1 MVLQL
6 VLQELPDHPRQL
18 GVLGQEGH
26 HVGGEAVPGHLHLPL
41 GVVQLL
47 PAPVHLPPAA
57 DDAGL
62 LGLQLGGGQAG
73 LGGVQLQHQLVQAAA
88 GLDDG
93 GELRLGEELQLLDD
107 VLHLDLVL
115 DQVVAQGGA
124 DPARLQQDLAQAGGA
139 GLLAENSALGREG
152 SLRGSEIDRLV
163 LRSYS

>member
-6 VLQELPDHPRQL
+6 VVQELPDHPCQL
-18 GVLGQEGH
+18 RVLGQEGH

-47 PAPVHLPPAA
+47 PAPLHLPPAA

-62 LGLQLGGGQAG
+62 LGLQLGG
-73 LGGVQLQHQLVQAAA
+73 VQLQHQLVQAAA
-88 GLDDG
+88 GLEDG
-93 GELRLGEELQLLDD
+93 GELRLGDDVQLLDD

-115 DQVVAQGGA
+115 DQVVPQGGA
-124 DPARLQQDLAQAGGA
+124 DPARLQQDLTQAGGA

-152 SLRGSEIDRLV
+152 SLRGSEVDRLV
-163 LRSYS
+163 LRS